1 MPNRVIKDSINESE
15 GLSEC
20 SVFAEDLFKRLITYA
35 DDYGRFNA
43 DTTIMRA
50 RLYPREYE
58 SVCEQDIIDGL
69 IELVG
74 IGKIAFYTP
83 VIFNQYGKK
92 GIYGAFPKWSEHQ
105 RIRDS
110 KRKCP
115 EPSDTSINDWYL
127 RRFISVDMKAAVLE
141 RDGFKCRIC
150 GKYITSCKD
159 AKRFIKLGS
168 GLYHID
174 HIVPLQQGGRA
185 TLENLQLTC
194 PECNLKRKKKFSF
207 KELLDITINENE
219 DLQKV
224 AESCGN
230 LPLESNPIQS
240 ESESENNMSELY
252 GRIIA
257 YLNEKTGK
265 HFRVGTEVKR
275 LINAR
280 LNAKATEQDFYTVI
294 DNMTSRWKGDKKMD
308 EYLRPIT
315 LFGTKFD
322 SYLNAGI
329 KENYAAK
336 LPVYDTS
343 QNKDLTPEEEE
354 ELLKLMRRNSE

>member
-58 SVCEQDIIDGL
+58 SVYEQDIIDGL

-240 ESESENNMSELY
+240 ESKSKDNMSDFAR
-252 GRIIA
+252 RILDH
-257 YLNEKTGK
+257 LNEKTGK
-265 HFRVGTEVKR
+265 KYRTGSEVTR
-275 LINAR
+275 LIKAR
-280 LNAKATEQDFYTVI
+280 LNSGAKEEDFYTVI
-294 DNMTSRWKGDKKMD
+294 DNMCSKWLNDPKMN

-322 SYLNAGI
+322 SYLNATPQI
-329 KENYAAK
+329 RQEDK
-336 LPVYDTS
+336 LPVYDPS
-343 QNKDLTPEEEE
+343 ANSLMSDEEEK
-354 ELLKLMRRNSE
+354 ELLALMGRS